1 MRDNYKLKLLS
12 KKLHS
17 GKCQI
22 KFVVSSDCEERLY
35 GYLLTESGTT
45 LKDVVNRIEERV
57 KERIDKDIYNH
68 RHLYNLA
75 DRRSNKD
82 SILIFEN

>member
-1 MRDNYKLKLLS
+1 MKDDYKLKLLS
-12 KKLHS
+12 KRLRS

-22 KFVVSSDCEERLY
+22 KFIVSSDMEERMY

-45 LKDVVNRIEERV
+45 LKDVVSKIEERV
-57 KERIDKDIYNH
+57 RQTVNKDRYNH

-75 DRRSNKD
+75 DRPTAKD
-82 SILIFEN
+82 NILIFEN